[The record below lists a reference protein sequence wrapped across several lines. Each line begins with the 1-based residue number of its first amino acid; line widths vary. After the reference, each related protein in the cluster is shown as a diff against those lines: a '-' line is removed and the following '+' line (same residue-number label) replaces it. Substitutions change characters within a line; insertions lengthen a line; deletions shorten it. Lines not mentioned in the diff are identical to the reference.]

1 MQGQSVRSGV
11 RMATMCR
18 TTRAGQWVAVAL
30 GLALASAGCTTGRE
44 GLLIRQP
51 PTPIFG
57 SRVAAAPRAQAPV
70 RPASWTSAAAWTPK
84 GSERAWR
91 FIVVHH
97 SATTWGSAAD
107 FDRIHR
113 ARGWD
118 ELGYHFVIGNGT
130 SSGDGQVEI
139 GGRWVSQKHGAHC
152 KVADHPEYN
161 DVGVGICLVG
171 DFSKSRPTEAQM
183 RSLAALVRFLMD
195 RYHIPRNRIYGH
207 GQLKATDCPGRFFD
221 YADLWRRL

>member
-1 MQGQSVRSGV
+1 MAAAHRNPAVRYWS
-11 RMATMCR
+11 A
-18 TTRAGQWVAVAL
+18 AL
-30 GLALASAGCTTGRE
+30 LALAATVAGCTGGE
-44 GLLIRQP
+44 GLLVRRP

-57 SRVAAAPRAQAPV
+57 PRAAAAARQQQAPV
-70 RPASWTSAAAWTPK
+70 RQASWTAGGWVPQ
-84 GSERAWR
+84 GGERAWR
-91 FIVVHH
+91 FIVIHH

-130 SSGDGQVEI
+130 SSGDGQVEV
-139 GGRWVSQKHGAHC
+139 GSRWVSQKHGAHC
-152 KVADHPEYN
+152 KVAGHPEYN

-171 DFSKSRPTEAQM
+171 DFSQARPTEAQM

-195 RYHIPRNRIYGH
+195 RYKIPKSRIYGH
-207 GQLKATDCPGRFFD
+207 GQLKATDCPGRYFD
-221 YADLWRRL
+221 YTDLWRRL